1 MEGEGVLLI
10 ATKQRLLVVDLT
22 KLQNLDSTDTEF
34 PAAPLSAVKMFNFVE
49 KGFPLERVFHAESKL
64 YMAGEELC
72 TPSSA
77 NLDESFGK
85 RGLSP
90 YIYVSDLTTLDSI
103 TQFREHPLTMLAPK
117 TSPIIEEIEGKI
129 YALSG
134 PSCHYK
140 DFLPAPVFE
149 VYDPSLDRLEALP
162 LPLFYQEN
170 SYDGPAYII
179 HDYSVVGTTI
189 YMRAGD
195 NYYSYSVNDRI
206 WDFLGNSRHEIPVQA
221 PLLPGINGKFVP
233 AYKDILICFSLHA
246 LSALMLPQDGGP
258 PLIQFLH
265 EVYEDRLDM
274 VSWREV
280 GVIVAIGE
288 HEMCVIRPK
297 VVEIENVIIHRIYVA
312 TFRVEKLNSSSPA
325 PKLAKTA
332 SNSQTSDHDSD
343 VQDRD
348 DSAPIQ
354 DSDNSAPVQD
364 SNHSVPFLSV
374 TCLSKGFYNLPEW
387 GCERPKIRSAFFH
400 RWSGIRNAFLG
411 HFYGLKFLQSK
422 IVDWFED

>member
-34 PAAPLSAVKMFNFVE
+34 PSAPPSAVKVFNFVE
-49 KGFPLERVFHAESKL
+49 NGFPLGASFFMRESKL
-64 YMAGEELC
+64 YMVGEELC
-72 TPSSA
+72 TASSA

-85 RGLSP
+85 RGFSP
-90 YIYVSDLTTLDSI
+90 YIYISDLTTLDSI
-103 TQFREHPLTMLAPK
+103 TQFREHSLTMLAPK
-117 TSPIIEEIEGKI
+117 SSPIIEEIEGKI
-129 YALSG
+129 YLLSG
-134 PSCHYK
+134 PSCHYE
-140 DFLPAPVFE
+140 DFLPAPPFE
-149 VYDPSLDRLEALP
+149 VYDPSLDRFEALP

-170 SYDGPAYII
+170 RYYGSDNII
-179 HDYSVVGTTI
+179 RDYSVVGTTI
-189 YMRAGD
+189 YVLAGD
-195 NYYSYSVNDRI
+195 NYYSYSVNDRK
-206 WDFLGNSRHEIPVQA
+206 WDFLGNSEYEIRVPA

-233 AYKDILICFSLHA
+233 AYKDILICFTLHA

-258 PLIQFLH
+258 PLIQYLH

-274 VSWREV
+274 NSWREA
-280 GVIVAIGE
+280 GVVLAIGE

-297 VVEIENVIIHRIYVA
+297 VVKIENDIIRRIYVA

-332 SNSQTSDHDSD
+332 SNSQTSDQDSD
-343 VQDRD
+343 T
-348 DSAPIQ
+348 
-354 DSDNSAPVQD
+354 DNSAPVQD

-400 RWSGIRNAFLG
+400 RWSVFTL
-411 HFYGLKFLQSK
+411 FSLCTLL
-422 IVDWFED
+422 V

>member
-34 PAAPLSAVKMFNFVE
+34 PAAPLSAVQVFNFVE
-49 KGFPLERVFHAESKL
+49 KGFPLERVFMRESKL
-64 YMAGEELC
+64 YMVGEELC

-90 YIYVSDLTTLDSI
+90 YIYFSDLTTLDSI
-103 TQFREHPLTMLAPK
+103 TQFCEHTLTMLAPK

-134 PSCHYK
+134 PSCHYE
-140 DFLPAPVFE
+140 DFLPAP
-149 VYDPSLDRLEALP
+149 RL
-162 LPLFYQEN
+162 
-170 SYDGPAYII
+170 SYDGSDNII
-179 HDYSVVGTTI
+179 RDYSVVGTTI
-189 YMRAGD
+189 YVRAGD
-195 NYYSYSVNDRI
+195 NYYSYSVNDRK
-206 WDFLGNSRHEIPVQA
+206 WDFLGNSEHEIPVQA

-265 EVYEDRLDM
+265 EVYEDP
-274 VSWREV
+274 V
-280 GVIVAIGE
+280 VAIGE
-288 HEMCVIRPK
+288 HAMCVIRPK
-297 VVEIENVIIHRIYVA
+297 VVEIENVILHRIYVA

-325 PKLAKTA
+325 PKLTKTA

-343 VQDRD
+343 VQDTA
-348 DSAPIQ
+348 DSASIQ
-354 DSDNSAPVQD
+354 DSDNSAPIQD

-374 TCLSKGFYNLPEW
+374 TCLSKGFYNLLNGVVKGLKFAVPSSID
-387 GCERPKIRSAFFH
+387 GLS
-400 RWSGIRNAFLG
+400 IRNAFLG

-422 IVDWFED
+422 LVDWFED

>member
-34 PAAPLSAVKMFNFVE
+34 PAAPLSAVKVFNFVE
-49 KGFPLERVFHAESKL
+49 KGFPFGASFFMRESKL
-64 YMAGEELC
+64 YMVGGEKTRAGLSEEELC

-189 YMRAGD
+189 YVRAGD
-195 NYYSYSVNDRI
+195 NYYSYSVND
-206 WDFLGNSRHEIPVQA
+206 
-221 PLLPGINGKFVP
+221 
-233 AYKDILICFSLHA
+233 
-246 LSALMLPQDGGP
+246 
-258 PLIQFLH
+258 
-265 EVYEDRLDM
+265 
-274 VSWREV
+274 
-280 GVIVAIGE
+280 
-288 HEMCVIRPK
+288 
-297 VVEIENVIIHRIYVA
+297 
-312 TFRVEKLNSSSPA
+312 
-325 PKLAKTA
+325 
-332 SNSQTSDHDSD
+332 
-343 VQDRD
+343 
-348 DSAPIQ
+348 
-354 DSDNSAPVQD
+354 
-364 SNHSVPFLSV
+364 
-374 TCLSKGFYNLPEW
+374 
-387 GCERPKIRSAFFH
+387 
-400 RWSGIRNAFLG
+400 
-411 HFYGLKFLQSK
+411 
-422 IVDWFED
+422 

>member
-34 PAAPLSAVKMFNFVE
+34 PAAPLSAVKVFNFVE
-49 KGFPLERVFHAESKL
+49 KGFPFGASFFMRESKL
-64 YMAGEELC
+64 YMVGGEKTRAGLSEEELC

-189 YMRAGD
+189 YVRAGD

-280 GVIVAIGE
+280 GVIVALGE

-325 PKLAKTA
+325 PKLAKSA

-343 VQDRD
+343 VQDTD

-364 SNHSVPFLSV
+364 SNYSVPFLSV

-400 RWSGIRNAFLG
+400 RWSKVSPN
-411 HFYGLKFLQSK
+411 
-422 IVDWFED
+422 